1 MIPASAHAVNV
12 QRACSLFCTV
22 LLVALFA
29 AAAQAQSAN
38 GGIDSDPGF
47 GMKRGTNVI
56 DGRVFLPSGQR
67 VEKRL
72 TVRLSSVVVGE
83 FSTMTDSNGAFVF
96 RRLREG
102 TYYVTVEAGKEYLPA
117 SETVIFFDNRGQVQT
132 VQFDLQL
139 KPTDR
144 SKPGVVNAAL
154 AGVPK
159 VALDYYKQAL
169 ESATAGDSKKAIE
182 QLKSAISMYSDFAAA
197 YNEMG
202 VQYQK
207 LGDLDKAIEAFRS
220 GVKIA
225 PDAFV
230 LRLNYGYVLMQK
242 KQFVQAEA
250 ELRRALELKPSS
262 ATGHLYYGKVFIKLG
277 KYPEAEKELQQVIS
291 LGGEDVI
298 MAHRYLGAL
307 YIEQKKNAQAAESL
321 EKYLSLAPK
330 AKDADQVREI
340 VKQLRAQK

>member
-1 MIPASAHAVNV
+1 MIPASAHALHV
-12 QRACSLFCTV
+12 QRACSLFCSLLFV
-22 LLVALFA
+22 LLLA
-29 AAAQAQSAN
+29 AAVQAQSAN

-83 FSTMTDSNGAFVF
+83 FSTMTDTNGAFTF

-102 TYYVTVEAGKEYLPA
+102 TYFVTVDAGKEYLPA

-144 SKPGVVNAAL
+144 SKPGVVNASL

-159 VALDYYKQAL
+159 AALSHYKQAL
-169 ESATAGDSKKAIE
+169 ESAQAGDSKKAIE
-182 QLKSAISMYSDFAAA
+182 QLKTALSMYPDFAAA
-197 YNEMG
+197 LNEMG

-207 LGDLDKAIEAFRS
+207 LGELDKAIEAFRA
-220 GVKIA
+220 GLKIA
-225 PDAFV
+225 PDAFI

-242 KQFVQAEA
+242 KQFVEAVA
-250 ELRRALELKPSS
+250 ELNRAIELKPSS
-262 ATGHLYYGKVFIKLG
+262 ALAHLYLGKAFIKLS

-291 LGGEDVI
+291 LGGEDVV

-330 AKDADQVREI
+330 AKDAEQVREI